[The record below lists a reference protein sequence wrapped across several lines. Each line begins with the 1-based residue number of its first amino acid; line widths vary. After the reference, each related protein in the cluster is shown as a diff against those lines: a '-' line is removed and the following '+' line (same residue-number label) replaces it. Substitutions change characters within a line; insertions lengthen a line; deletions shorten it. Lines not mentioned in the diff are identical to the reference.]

1 MTQRMRIFVKTLLF
15 PQFIGSTWGNPQRCG
30 RKTEIAREQAI
41 YDYYQYERDRAVS
54 YPNIGLQLD
63 QLYHDMESGKLGV
76 AATTGSWYIGI
87 SSIKVALAKST
98 GDLPT

>member
-1 MTQRMRIFVKTLLF
+1 MRIFVKTF
-15 PQFIGSTWGNPQRCG
+15 CSHSWYWINMGGNPPTAAEI
-30 RKTEIAREQAI
+30 KTEIAREQAI

-54 YPNIGLQLD
+54 YPDIGLQLD

-98 GDLPT
+98 GDPPT